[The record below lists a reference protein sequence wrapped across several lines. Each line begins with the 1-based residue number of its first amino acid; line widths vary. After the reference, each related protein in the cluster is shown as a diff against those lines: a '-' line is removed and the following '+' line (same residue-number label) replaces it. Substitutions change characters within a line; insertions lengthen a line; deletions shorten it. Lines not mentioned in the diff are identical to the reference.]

1 MTRIIFVAC
10 VAKKLRGPSRAA
22 DLYASAWFIKAR
34 QLVEASGDPWFI
46 LSAKYGLV
54 KPNQVITPYDETLSN
69 MSKAKRQ
76 EWALLVEQQMEQE
89 LAPASEA
96 VVLAGMRYRED
107 LMPYLRTRFTNV
119 IVPMMGLSSGR
130 QLNWLSNAHAI

>member
-1 MTRIIFVAC
+1 
-10 VAKKLRGPSRAA
+10 
-22 DLYASAWFIKAR
+22 
-34 QLVEASGDPWFI
+34 
-46 LSAKYGLV
+46 
-54 KPNQVITPYDETLSN
+54 

-119 IVPMMGLSSGR
+119 IVPMMGLSIGR